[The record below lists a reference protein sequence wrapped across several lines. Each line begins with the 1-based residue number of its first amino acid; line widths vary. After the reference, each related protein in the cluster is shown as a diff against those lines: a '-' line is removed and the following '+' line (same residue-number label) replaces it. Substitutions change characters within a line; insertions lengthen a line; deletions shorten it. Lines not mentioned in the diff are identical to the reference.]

1 MLINI
6 FECFVRNNSIVKAK
20 HYVNKLLCL
29 QSSCLEDYV
38 ANRLILLDKSPGVR
52 TIGICEIQRRLVG
65 KSLAK
70 DFKMD
75 SKEAAGPIQV
85 CAGHGSGAEAAIH
98 AMQQIWDEENTEGVL
113 LIDASYAFN
122 ALNRAEL
129 PCITF

>member
-52 TIGICEIQRRLVG
+52 TIGLIGEIVWLENRWRKILRWILKRQLVLFKFVLDTNQEQRQQSMQLN
-65 KSLAK
+65 K
-70 DFKMD
+70 FKTRKTP
-75 SKEAAGPIQV
+75 KEFCSSMPV
-85 CAGHGSGAEAAIH
+85 
-98 AMQQIWDEENTEGVL
+98 MPL
-113 LIDASYAFN
+113 M
-122 ALNRAEL
+122 
-129 PCITF
+129 P